1 MNKIKLA
8 NALGTTVGTWL
19 LLTSIGCGDGR
30 NADGTESASSL
41 GETAADTN
49 NDEQSENGNS
59 QGDEAND
66 DNGNEAETQ
75 AEAADDP
82 TEDTTNPTDDEA
94 EEDDDDGGGSKFD
107 LGIIPDSGPLNCGGG
122 DGDPEFSYLWAAN
135 SDQGTITKIDTK
147 TVTEVGRF
155 MTRPDL
161 GGSPSRTSVSLS
173 GDVAVANRN
182 GGVTKIYANPEHCEE
197 SNGMPGI
204 QTSNNN
210 QYLAWDQEECRAW
223 HTPMN
228 YVSQRPVAWAPG
240 KFNAGTCKWE
250 DEELWTSGNN
260 QGATIDILLL
270 DGEDGSIKETIQIPA
285 TGGANALDQDYFG
298 IYGGASDGE
307 GNFWGSQLG
316 SGKLLR
322 VNREDLTYDIFN
334 AGPSGGWYGMTV
346 DSEGMVW
353 LCSYEAGRF
362 DPETETWQQ
371 AQVGGYT
378 GCMADAAENGLLW
391 MSDGSGVIGVDRDTL
406 QVVKQC
412 NGTGSY
418 GISIDFEGYVW
429 TVAFGSTATKFDP
442 DTCQSWSY
450 NGLVGAYTYSDMTG
464 YALSNAGS
472 PSG

>member
-1 MNKIKLA
+1 MNKTKLLY
-8 NALGTTVGTWL
+8 ALGTAAGTWL
-19 LLTSIGCGDGR
+19 VLTSAGCGNDRSGTSGDGV
-30 NADGTESASSL
+30 SSV
-41 GETAADTN
+41 GETAADSN
-49 NDEQSENGNS
+49 SEAQEEGPSENGTDD
-59 QGDEAND
+59 GTEAPGTD
-66 DNGNEAETQ
+66 TETT
-75 AEAADDP
+75 DP
-82 TEDTTNPTDDEA
+82 TGDGDPTGPTDDGA
-94 EEDDDDGGGSKFD
+94 EGPKFD
-107 LGIIPDSGPLNCGGG
+107 LGTVPDAGPVNCGGG

-135 SDQGTITKIDTK
+135 SEQGTITKIDTN

-182 GGVTKIYANPEHCEE
+182 GGVTKIYANPENCEE

-210 QYLAWDQEECRAW
+210 QYLQWDQEECRAW

-240 KFNAGTCKWE
+240 TFNAGTCKWE

-260 QGATIDILLL
+260 GGGVIDIILL
-270 DGEDGSIKETIQIPA
+270 DGEDGSIKETVQVPA
-285 TGGANALDQDYFG
+285 DNGPNGLNQDYFG
-298 IYGGASDGE
+298 IYGAASDGE

-316 SGKLLR
+316 SGKLIR
-322 VNREDLTYDIFN
+322 VNREDMTYDIFN

-346 DSEGMVW
+346 DSDGMVW
-353 LCSYEAGRF
+353 LCSYEVGRF

-378 GCMADAAENGLLW
+378 GCMADAAEGGLLW
-391 MSDGSGVIGVDRDTL
+391 MSDGSGVIGVDRQTL

-412 NGTGSY
+412 NGPGSY
-418 GISIDFEGYVW
+418 GISIDFQGYIW
-429 TVAFGSTATKFDP
+429 AVAFGSTATKFDP
-442 DTCQSWSY
+442 ETCQTWSY